1 MRYKQAFFI
10 FLLLIL
16 AFSMNFAQG
25 ETNEQ
30 EIAVL
35 QMVHTGSNLLITLD
49 FDISAPP
56 GRGET
61 ESLVI
66 LILLTLPEGG
76 FKPTVGSLLFI
87 RTSLGDKVLYW
98 ILGDPFSSAE
108 LWQQGME
115 DIHFQVDYKDISLI
129 FIESPEMLNPNVEIF
144 SFPKL
149 LDIGNITTT
158 ITDFQPILE
167 RFRVDYEFIRGTES
181 TDESMT
187 TTTTTGEETET
198 SSLEPTTTKE
208 VTGYPGI
215 LIPLCLGLLV
225 LVGLRRRNR
234 V

>member
-1 MRYKQAFFI
+1 MSFV
-10 FLLLIL
+10 
-16 AFSMNFAQG
+16 QG
-25 ETNEQ
+25 DTNEQ
-30 EIAVL
+30 DIAIL

-61 ESLVI
+61 ESLVM
-66 LILLTLPEGG
+66 LILLTLPEGE

-87 RTSLGDKVLYW
+87 RTSSGDRILYW
-98 ILGDPFSSAE
+98 ILGDPFSSTE

-129 FIESPEMLNPNVEIF
+129 FIESPEMLNPIVEIF

-167 RFRVDYEFIRGTES
+167 RFRVDYEFIRGTET

-187 TTTTTGEETET
+187 TTTTTREETET
-198 SSLEPTTTKE
+198 SSLQPTTTPE

-215 LIPLCLGLLV
+215 LIPLSLGLLA
-225 LVGLRRRNR
+225 LIGLMRRNR